1 MRNLYNEP
9 DNEHIYK
16 DLEKID
22 KYKNIK
28 ITINN
33 SKTIDKRGI
42 EEIYEKINYYKS
54 ATDLNSIF
62 KVLFKPTQ
70 STTTRP
76 RIATPT
82 NWSPQS
88 DAGIVYEWNRGVI
101 AIDSEGQIVKE
112 RLDGTDNHHADAT
125 VRLSSIVGI
134 DINPTT
140 QPYEAGCEA
149 ANNNLVI
156 LQSEG
161 DGALFYLPDEINEEQ
176 ARAIEEIAAP
186 RKSFNISFAY
196 KGVPTD
202 NISYEELMTF
212 VRGITRSLAKA
223 M

>member
-1 MRNLYNEP
+1 MGNLYNNK
-9 DNEHIYK
+9 DNLLDK
-16 DLEKID
+16 DYILKE
-22 KYKNIK
+22 KNIIK
-28 ITINN
+28 DYIP
-33 SKTIDKRGI
+33 IDKREK
-42 EEIYEKINYYKS
+42 EEIYKKIDYYKS

-62 KVLFKPTQ
+62 KDLFKPKQ
-70 STTTRP
+70 PTTTRP
-76 RIATPT
+76 RVVTTT

-88 DAGIVYEWNRGVI
+88 DAGVVYEWDRGVI
-101 AIDSEGQIVKE
+101 AIGTEGQIVKE
-112 RLDGTDNHHADAT
+112 QLDGTDNHHADST

-140 QPYEAGCEA
+140 HPYEAGCEA

-161 DGALFYLPDEINEEQ
+161 DGALFYLPDEKSKEQ
-176 ARAIEEIAAP
+176 AIAIEEIAAP
-186 RKSFNISFAY
+186 RKNFNISFAY

>member
-1 MRNLYNEP
+1 MGNLYNKSDDLLIKDIYILK
-9 DNEHIYK
+9 DNIIK
-16 DLEKID
+16 DPIL
-22 KYKNIK
+22 
-28 ITINN
+28 
-33 SKTIDKRGI
+33 IDKREK
-42 EEIYEKINYYKS
+42 EEIYKKIDYYKS

-62 KVLFKPTQ
+62 KDLFKPKQ
-70 STTTRP
+70 PTTTRP
-76 RIATPT
+76 RVVTTT

-88 DAGIVYEWNRGVI
+88 DAGVVYEWDRGVI
-101 AIDSEGQIVKE
+101 AIGTEGQIVKE
-112 RLDGTDNHHADAT
+112 QLDGTDNHHADST

-140 QPYEAGCEA
+140 HPYEAGCEA

-161 DGALFYLPDEINEEQ
+161 DGALFYLPDEISEKQ
-176 ARAIEEIAAP
+176 AIAIEEIAAP
-186 RKSFNISFAY
+186 RKNFNISFAY

-212 VRGITRSLAKA
+212 IRGITRSLAKA

>member
-1 MRNLYNEP
+1 MGNLYNKSDDLLIKDIYILK
-9 DNEHIYK
+9 DNIIK
-16 DLEKID
+16 DPIL
-22 KYKNIK
+22 
-28 ITINN
+28 
-33 SKTIDKRGI
+33 IDKREK
-42 EEIYEKINYYKS
+42 EEIYKKIDYYKS

-62 KVLFKPTQ
+62 KDLFKPKQ
-70 STTTRP
+70 PTTTRP
-76 RIATPT
+76 RVVTTT

-88 DAGIVYEWNRGVI
+88 DAGVVYEWDRGVI
-101 AIDSEGQIVKE
+101 AIGTEGQIVKE
-112 RLDGTDNHHADAT
+112 QLDGTDNHHADST

-140 QPYEAGCEA
+140 HPYEAGCEA

-161 DGALFYLPDEINEEQ
+161 DGALFYLPDEISEKQ
-176 ARAIEEIAAP
+176 AIAIEEIAAP
-186 RKSFNISFAY
+186 RKNFNISFAY

>member
-1 MRNLYNEP
+1 MGNLYNNK
-9 DNEHIYK
+9 DNLLDK
-16 DLEKID
+16 DYILKE
-22 KYKNIK
+22 KNIIK
-28 ITINN
+28 DYIP
-33 SKTIDKRGI
+33 IDKREK
-42 EEIYEKINYYKS
+42 EEIYKKIDYYKS

-62 KVLFKPTQ
+62 KDLFKPKQ
-70 STTTRP
+70 PTTTRP
-76 RIATPT
+76 RVVTTT

-88 DAGIVYEWNRGVI
+88 DAGVVYEWDRGVI
-101 AIDSEGQIVKE
+101 AIGTEGQIVKE
-112 RLDGTDNHHADAT
+112 QLDGTDNHHADST

-140 QPYEAGCEA
+140 HPYEAGCEA

-156 LQSEG
+156 LQSER
-161 DGALFYLPDEINEEQ
+161 DGALFYLPDEKSKEQ
-176 ARAIEEIAAP
+176 AIAIEEIAAP
-186 RKSFNISFAY
+186 RKNFNISFAY

>member
-1 MRNLYNEP
+1 MGNLYNNK
-9 DNEHIYK
+9 DNLLDK
-16 DLEKID
+16 DYILKE
-22 KYKNIK
+22 KNIIK
-28 ITINN
+28 DYIP
-33 SKTIDKRGI
+33 IDKREK
-42 EEIYEKINYYKS
+42 EEIYKKIDYYKS

-62 KVLFKPTQ
+62 KDLFKPKQ
-70 STTTRP
+70 PTTTRP
-76 RIATPT
+76 RVVTTT

-88 DAGIVYEWNRGVI
+88 DAGVVYEWDRGVI
-101 AIDSEGQIVKE
+101 AIGTEGQIVKE
-112 RLDGTDNHHADAT
+112 QLDGTDNHHADST

-140 QPYEAGCEA
+140 HPYEAGCEA

-161 DGALFYLPDEINEEQ
+161 DGALFYLPDEISEKQ
-176 ARAIEEIAAP
+176 AIAIEEIAAP
-186 RKSFNISFAY
+186 RKNFNISFAY

>member
-1 MRNLYNEP
+1 MGNLYNNK
-9 DNEHIYK
+9 DNLLDK
-16 DLEKID
+16 DYILKE
-22 KYKNIK
+22 KNIIK
-28 ITINN
+28 DYIP
-33 SKTIDKRGI
+33 IDKREK
-42 EEIYEKINYYKS
+42 EEIYKKIDYYKS

-62 KVLFKPTQ
+62 KDLFKPKQ
-70 STTTRP
+70 PTTTRP
-76 RIATPT
+76 RVVTTT

-88 DAGIVYEWNRGVI
+88 DAGVVYEWDRGVI
-101 AIDSEGQIVKE
+101 AIGTEGQIVKE
-112 RLDGTDNHHADAT
+112 QLDGTDNHHADST

-140 QPYEAGCEA
+140 HPYEAGCEA

-161 DGALFYLPDEINEEQ
+161 DGALFYLPDEKSKEQ
-176 ARAIEEIAAP
+176 AIAIEEIAAT
-186 RKSFNISFAY
+186 RKNFNISFAY

>member
-1 MRNLYNEP
+1 MGNLYNNKNNLL
-9 DNEHIYK
+9 DK
-16 DLEKID
+16 DYILKE
-22 KYKNIK
+22 KNIIK
-28 ITINN
+28 DPIP
-33 SKTIDKRGI
+33 IDKREK
-42 EEIYEKINYYKS
+42 EEIYKKIDYYKS

-62 KVLFKPTQ
+62 KDLYKPKQ
-70 STTTRP
+70 PTTTRP
-76 RIATPT
+76 RVVTTT

-88 DAGIVYEWNRGVI
+88 DAGVVYEWDRGVI
-101 AIDSEGQIVKE
+101 AISTEGQIEKE
-112 RLDGTDNHHADAT
+112 QLDGTDNHHADAT

-134 DINPTT
+134 DINPTIH
-140 QPYEAGCEA
+140 PYEAGCEA

-161 DGALFYLPDEINEEQ
+161 DGALFYLPDEISEEQ
-176 ARAIEEIAAP
+176 ARSIEEIAAP
-186 RKSFNISFAY
+186 RKNFNISFAY